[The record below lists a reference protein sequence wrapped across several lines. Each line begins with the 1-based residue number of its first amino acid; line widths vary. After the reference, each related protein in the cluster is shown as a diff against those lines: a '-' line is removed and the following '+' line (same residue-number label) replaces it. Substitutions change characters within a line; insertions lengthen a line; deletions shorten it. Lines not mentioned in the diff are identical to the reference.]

1 MTAFEKLLEPFP
13 QTAIERKDGMAYI
26 SHDTIRMRVI
36 EATDN
41 NFDWITDAP
50 EYRTDGVV
58 KPRQVKENGKP
69 TGEIFTPQV
78 MIVTGRLTIPG
89 LGTRIG
95 IGVQTLER
103 GSGEDMYKGA
113 ESDAF
118 KRAAMS
124 FGVAL
129 KQLYTDDGKP
139 QQAPRQQQSAPPPA
153 TEPLHLD
160 QADIDKFMGRIFDAN
175 NAEPD
180 DRRRATNALY
190 KEAQQSPELA
200 ELLIANLSDYNA
212 ARMVA
217 DELKKKGLLTAK
229 GEQIINGRAEEVSQ

>member
-1 MTAFEKLLEPFP
+1 MSAFEKLLEPFP
-13 QTAIERKDGMAYI
+13 QSAIEKKQGMAYI
-26 SHDTIRMRVI
+26 AHDTIRMRVI

-41 NFDWITDAP
+41 AFDWVVTGM
-50 EYRTDGVV
+50 EYRNDGVV
-58 KPRQVKENGKP
+58 KERQNRS
-69 TGEIFTPQV
+69 TGEMFTPQV
-78 MIVTGRLTIPG
+78 MIVTGNLSIPG
-89 LGTRIG
+89 LGTRTG
-95 IGVQTLER
+95 IGVQTLEA

-139 QQAPRQQQSAPPPA
+139 QQAQQQPAPPPA
-153 TEPLHLD
+153 PKPLHLD
-160 QADIDKFMGRIFDAN
+160 QAAIDRFMGRIFDAN

-180 DRRRATNALY
+180 DRRKATNALY

-200 ELLIANLSDYNA
+200 DLLIANLSDYNA

-229 GEQIINGRAEEVSQ
+229 GDQIINGRAEEVSQ

>member
-1 MTAFEKLLEPFP
+1 MSAFEKLLEPFP
-13 QTAIERKDGMAYI
+13 QSAIEKKQGMAYI
-26 SHDTIRMRVI
+26 AHDTIRMRVI

-41 NFDWITDAP
+41 AFDWVVTGM
-50 EYRTDGVV
+50 EYRNDGVV
-58 KPRQVKENGKP
+58 KERQNRS
-69 TGEIFTPQV
+69 TGEMFTPQV
-78 MIVTGRLTIPG
+78 MIVTGNLSIPG
-89 LGTRIG
+89 LGTRTG
-95 IGVQTLER
+95 IGVQTLEA

-139 QQAPRQQQSAPPPA
+139 QQAQQQPAPPPA
-153 TEPLHLD
+153 PKPLHLD
-160 QADIDKFMGRIFDAN
+160 QADIDRFMGRIFDAN

-180 DRRRATNALY
+180 DRRKATNALY

-200 ELLIANLSDYNA
+200 DLLIANLSDYNA